1 MKCFQ
6 RVHQFWLEQRRGPRR
21 NQEPDESTLA
31 RQFARHRIQDL
42 SDPKYAA
49 TREKLAEIEKKE
61 ADARD
66 WELAD
71 APVAATEQRMQAE
84 HDAWCRGQRRD
95 PEPRPLL
102 RREAGKHAYP
112 GLLNLGQ
119 TCYLGSVI
127 QCLIH
132 CGAARAVLQD
142 QPAAAPQDGVATL
155 PLALQSLAAE
165 CVHGVSLPAD
175 AGLRPDF
182 RAGVDLYSP
191 HAVIDV
197 FADVSGFVVGSNY
210 DACEALQ
217 LLFQNM
223 APLSDIFHASSAL
236 TVENIVCLPPFS
248 DSGDDFGGLSPFIA
262 NDLTKTVDMK
272 TLLAVALSGDNG
284 LSSKPPHLA
293 VRIPQFWDAG
303 VEHGRTRFWLT
314 TNERGDDGFCA
325 NWGDDGVG
333 LTLDVR
339 GVGVVYHLRAYVEY
353 TGMSEL
359 DEPTVVLR
367 HPAGHFVA
375 HFYDE
380 ESGWYSANDSVVARK
395 EDAAPHP
402 FPYIYFFER
411 EDSRRHYAAQLPWKP
426 AVTIMGAP
434 DVGDDADSG
443 QSSDVVGGG
452 GRGVEETM
460 PCRRQCHCAEEA
472 CCRCHEAEEASRRAY
487 AAPPAARRSQTCP

>member
-1 MKCFQ
+1 MGFGRLVFFGRSRSHFGSRFGIAPFSPLAMPPKQVSSVFVAAFRDRHFVRLRIHGEQYDGPLRAAENAAKKDVRAIKAAPTDEQVNVLDSRRTDAGMDPVRRERKIVPTCGTSVAVKQSPRLVEPLASSTSTPAKARRQTLVGGAKSPRAASNTGTPARTPARTPRTPHGNRNVYMKCFQ

-165 CVHGVSLPAD
+165 CVHGVSLPTD

-210 DACEALQ
+210 DACEAP
-217 LLFQNM
+217 
-223 APLSDIFHASSAL
+223 APL
-236 TVENIVCLPPFS
+236 P
-248 DSGDDFGGLSPFIA
+248 
-262 NDLTKTVDMK
+262 
-272 TLLAVALSGDNG
+272 
-284 LSSKPPHLA
+284 
-293 VRIPQFWDAG
+293 
-303 VEHGRTRFWLT
+303 EHG
-314 TNERGDDGFCA
+314 
-325 NWGDDGVG
+325 
-333 LTLDVR
+333 
-339 GVGVVYHLRAYVEY
+339 
-353 TGMSEL
+353 
-359 DEPTVVLR
+359 
-367 HPAGHFVA
+367 
-375 HFYDE
+375 
-380 ESGWYSANDSVVARK
+380 
-395 EDAAPHP
+395 AP
-402 FPYIYFFER
+402 
-411 EDSRRHYAAQLPWKP
+411 Q
-426 AVTIMGAP
+426 
-434 DVGDDADSG
+434 
-443 QSSDVVGGG
+443 
-452 GRGVEETM
+452 
-460 PCRRQCHCAEEA
+460 
-472 CCRCHEAEEASRRAY
+472 
-487 AAPPAARRSQTCP
+487 